1 MFDTKTPIAIDPF
14 FKFEFIVVIHERNNP
29 EPILLGRIVWA
40 ESRSQAY
47 SSLRDLFRDENVV
60 AIIEGGD

>member
-1 MFDTKTPIAIDPF
+1 MFDTKTPIVIDPF
-14 FKFEFIVVIHERNNP
+14 FKFQFVIVVREKKDP

-60 AIIEGGD
+60 AIIEGGA

>member
-1 MFDTKTPIAIDPF
+1 MFDTKTPIVIDPF
-14 FKFEFIVVIHERNNP
+14 FKFQFVVVVRENKDP